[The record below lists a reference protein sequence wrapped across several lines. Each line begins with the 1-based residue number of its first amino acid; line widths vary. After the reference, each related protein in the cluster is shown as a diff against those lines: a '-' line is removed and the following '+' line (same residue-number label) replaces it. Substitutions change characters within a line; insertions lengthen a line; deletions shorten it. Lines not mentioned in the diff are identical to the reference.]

1 MRTLK
6 IIYNDRAKTI
16 TTISARHIVAI
27 NIFTNGSNDST
38 ATIEIDTV
46 RGCDS
51 IALLPIEKAY
61 DAHQKLSDWLVGCDD
76 MEMEIIHD
84 LDNKVSCVQFNQK

>member
-1 MRTLK
+1 MRTIK

-27 NIFTNGSNDST
+27 NIFTNGNNDGT
-38 ATIEIDTV
+38 ASIEIDTV
-46 RGCDS
+46 RGCDN
-51 IALLPIEKAY
+51 IELPIEKAY
-61 DAHQKLSDWLVGCDD
+61 DAHQKLSDWLVSGDD